1 MATVDE
7 GSLGLIGGSTGAGTG
22 VGTGADVDF
31 TGGNVQLR
39 GDDVVC
45 RFQ

>member
-1 MATVDE
+1 MAAVDE
-7 GSLGLIGGSTGAGTG
+7 GSLGLIGSCTGA
-22 VGTGADVDF
+22 GTGADVDF
-31 TGGNVQLR
+31 TGDNVRLR

>member
-1 MATVDE
+1 MAAVDE

-22 VGTGADVDF
+22 AGTGADVDF
-31 TGGNVQLR
+31 TGGNVRLR